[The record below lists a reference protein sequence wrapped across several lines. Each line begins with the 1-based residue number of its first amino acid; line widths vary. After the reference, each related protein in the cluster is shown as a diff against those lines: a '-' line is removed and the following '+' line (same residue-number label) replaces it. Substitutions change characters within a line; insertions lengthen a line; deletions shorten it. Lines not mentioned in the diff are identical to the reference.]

1 MDIYIY
7 NPQLE
12 RIGLIDIY
20 QSLIWTKRYYQSGDF
35 ELYVPAKTE
44 LLENLK
50 LDNLLERSDDDTI
63 MVIEHIEIT
72 TDVETGNYII
82 VSGRSI
88 ESYLTRRI
96 VRYQTNIDDTL
107 ENGIRR
113 LIDENAINPK
123 DSYRII
129 PNLVLCEVQGFTD
142 TLKMQITY
150 DNLYDV
156 IVSLCQSY
164 KYGFKITLNDN
175 KLVFN
180 LYQGADHSYSQ
191 DTNPYVVFSPEFD
204 NLINSHYITDKQ
216 DYKNYAYVFGEGEG
230 SSRSFRA
237 VSNKLGYI
245 PKNLDLYE
253 LYVDAKDLSTNDG
266 EIGTQEYGEML
277 YTRGIEKLSECNVT
291 TAFEGEVNSNLSY
304 QYKKDYNL
312 GDIVQVTNEY
322 GITTK
327 ARITE
332 IIESESDSGTE
343 LVPTFEYEEEE

>member
-1 MDIYIY
+1 MDIYVY
-7 NPQLE
+7 NPKLE
-12 RIGLIDIY
+12 RVGLIDIY
-20 QSLIWTKRYYQSGDF
+20 QSLIWTKRYYQAGDF
-35 ELYVPAKTE
+35 ELYVPTSSE
-44 LLENLK
+44 LLETLQK
-50 LDNLLERSDDDTI
+50 DNILVREDDDTI
-63 MVIEHIEIT
+63 MIVEKIEIT

-88 ESYLTRRI
+88 ESYLSRRI

-107 ENGIRR
+107 ENGIRQ

-123 DSYRII
+123 DTFRII
-129 PNLVLCEVQGFTD
+129 PNLMLGEVQGFTD

-164 KYGFKITLNDN
+164 GYGFKIFLENGN
-175 KLVFN
+175 LVFN
-180 LYQGADHSYSQ
+180 LYKGVNHSYSQ

-237 VSNKLGYI
+237 VSKRAGYV
-245 PKNLDLYE
+245 PKNLELYE
-253 LYVDAKDLSTNDG
+253 LYVDAKDLSTNNG
-266 EIGTQEYGEML
+266 EISTQKYGEML
-277 YTRGIEKLSECNVT
+277 YTRGIEKLNESKIT

-343 LVPTFEYEEEE
+343 LVPTFEYEEE

>member
-1 MDIYIY
+1 MDIYVY
-7 NPQLE
+7 NSNLE
-12 RIGLIDIY
+12 RVGLIDIY
-20 QSLIWTKRYYQSGDF
+20 QSLIWTKRYYQAGDF
-35 ELYVPAKTE
+35 ELYVPASSE
-44 LLENLK
+44 LLETLQK
-50 LDNLLERSDDDTI
+50 DNLLIREDDDTI
-63 MVIEHIEIT
+63 MVIEKIEIT

-88 ESYLTRRI
+88 ESYLSRRI

-107 ENGIRR
+107 ENGIRQ

-123 DSYRII
+123 ESFRII
-129 PNLVLCEVQGFTD
+129 PNLMLGEVQGFTD

-164 KYGFKITLNDN
+164 GYGLKIALENGN
-175 KLVFN
+175 LVFN
-180 LYQGADHSYSQ
+180 LYKGVDHSYSQ
-191 DTNPYVVFSPEFD
+191 NANPYVVFSPEFD
-204 NLINSHYITDKQ
+204 NLINSQYITDKTNF
-216 DYKNYAYVFGEGEG
+216 KNYAYVFGEGEG
-230 SSRSFRA
+230 SSRSFRG
-237 VSNKLGYI
+237 VSTKLGYI
-245 PKNLDLYE
+245 PKNLELYE

-266 EIGTQEYGEML
+266 EISTQEYGEML
-277 YTRGIEKLSECNVT
+277 YTRGIEKLSECKVT
-291 TAFEGEVNSNLSY
+291 NAFEGEVNSNLSY

-343 LVPTFEYEEEE
+343 LVPTFEYEEE

>member
-1 MDIYIY
+1 M
-7 NPQLE
+7 
-12 RIGLIDIY
+12 
-20 QSLIWTKRYYQSGDF
+20 
-35 ELYVPAKTE
+35 
-44 LLENLK
+44 
-50 LDNLLERSDDDTI
+50 
-63 MVIEHIEIT
+63 
-72 TDVETGNYII
+72 
-82 VSGRSI
+82 

-107 ENGIRR
+107 ENGIRQ

-129 PNLVLCEVQGFTD
+129 PNLVLCEIQGFTD

-164 KYGFKITLNDN
+164 GYGFKITLENGN
-175 KLVFN
+175 LVFN
-180 LYQGADHSYSQ
+180 LYKGADHSYSQ
-191 DTNPYVVFSPEFD
+191 DINPYVVFSPEFD

-245 PKNLDLYE
+245 PKNLELYE